1 MELTTKREKIDVL
14 KLSKNI
20 FLKARTQESGFFDK
34 NMEELREELTRSMF
48 SGINR
53 AIQEEVSHEK
63 KEILRKHLRLAG
75 ALFLSPLGDKVFA

>member
-1 MELTTKREKIDVL
+1 
-14 KLSKNI
+14 
-20 FLKARTQESGFFDK
+20 
-34 NMEELREELTRSMF
+34 MEELREELTRSMF